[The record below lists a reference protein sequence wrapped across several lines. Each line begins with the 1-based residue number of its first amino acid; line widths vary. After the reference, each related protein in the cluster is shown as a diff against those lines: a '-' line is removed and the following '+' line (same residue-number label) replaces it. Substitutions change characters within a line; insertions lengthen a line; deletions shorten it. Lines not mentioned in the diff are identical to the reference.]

1 MPRNRR
7 ASRSQAVILNTGGA
21 RTCDSAVKLI
31 KRASIVACSTL
42 AKPLQAVMASAKSP
56 SPIEDIAVA
65 IRVLRGHRVLLD
77 SDIAALYGVTTKALL
92 QAVKRNLER
101 FPPDFMIQLTSKE
114 WAALRSQIVTSKAPR
129 GGRRY
134 SPYAFTEQGVA
145 MLSSVLASRRAIA
158 VNIQIMRTFMQLREM
173 LGSNKDL
180 ARRFAQ
186 LEARLDKKLSE
197 HDAAIG
203 AILSAI
209 RAHGPVKT
217 EAPRD

>member
-1 MPRNRR
+1 
-7 ASRSQAVILNTGGA
+7 
-21 RTCDSAVKLI
+21 
-31 KRASIVACSTL
+31 
-42 AKPLQAVMASAKSP
+42 MASAKSP
-56 SPIEDIAVA
+56 SPLDDIAGV
-65 IRVLRGHRVLLD
+65 ILVLRGHRVLLD
-77 SDIAALYGVTTKALL
+77 SDIAALYGVATKALL

-101 FPPDFMIQLTSKE
+101 FPPDFMIQLTGEE
-114 WAALRSQIVTSKAPR
+114 WAALRSQIGTSKLPR

-145 MLSSVLASRRAIA
+145 MLSSVLTSRRAIA

-209 RAHGPVKT
+209 RQLM
-217 EAPRD
+217 APSKQKRRGIGFTADLREQPWVS